1 MLQIAQSFVL
11 EKTSEGYQLKRSH
24 AYYFQVCVHL
34 YTVLRYILVECIDV
48 LINCQLFASVITCV
62 ISCRYSVS

>member
-24 AYYFQVCVHL
+24 AYYFQVQ
-34 YTVLRYILVECIDV
+34 
-48 LINCQLFASVITCV
+48 CQLICTGRMFVVWTCEDV
-62 ISCRYSVS
+62 HIERVYPNEEL